1 MSTDRN
7 IEGSNEEP
15 SLPGGSESSAF
26 ESLLRQV
33 ARVPGAPDLSPIVE
47 LVPGAVVADRFE
59 LVREIGRGGFAR
71 VFEARDRILSRPVA
85 IKLLKR
91 RRSVNDSE
99 LELFY
104 REARATARLNH
115 PHIVTAHD
123 WGAWNGMP
131 FLVLELLDGESL
143 EKLLSRGLLDER
155 RAWEVVAQITEALA
169 YAHAHGVL
177 HLDLKTQ
184 NVFVLPDG
192 WVKVLDFGLAGLDLA
207 EHVPGRPVRVAGGTP
222 GTMAPEQVE
231 RAPTDARTDLWAVG
245 IILFQLLF
253 GRLPEKLAPAAE
265 RVALPSGASSRA
277 QRVLSRTLCRA
288 PSDRYP
294 DAVAL
299 LADAVVR
306 PSGTRRARMLGGLGL
321 VLTGIAVVAG
331 LWRIGVFGARH
342 DQTSM
347 SAEVI
352 PELHRLAD
360 SNQLAEEAQRMAMKA
375 DVEQVTFRWGKTTA
389 ARFLPNGRIVF
400 SAAFEDRT
408 EELFVRPSGSP
419 SAQALG
425 VQDAHL
431 LAASRTGQLAIKLH
445 PGAKRPGDW
454 SSPGTLAEVPS
465 IGGPPRELEES
476 VESADWSPAGEL
488 AMVHKRGGSW
498 VLEFPRGTILFRT
511 KGWISDPRFS
521 PKGDRIAFLH
531 HPEVT
536 DDMGEVVVTDLA
548 GRSATLSD
556 RWPAAAGLAWSPDGR
571 QVWIACGHEKRNL
584 LVSVSLEK
592 EVREIYRSLLNLR
605 LEDVNQGGEA
615 LVSVGVYRFELVYAG
630 ERGDSQ
636 RLLSWTAINDVVA
649 AVSSDGKALFSA
661 FQTSPTPKGEQQPYW
676 VVLRSVDGSPAQ
688 VLGTGNPLDLSRDGR
703 WALVSS
709 LDNKTL
715 TALPTGG
722 GQPRAIATHGLEIF
736 GARWIPGKPNE
747 VLAMGRTPGVDAFRL
762 FRLPA
767 DGSEPVLVSETPV
780 TGWSHLQVSTDGLW
794 AAAGTEDLRV
804 VIISLRDGAT
814 FPVPRTPQRTTPWS
828 WSPEGHLW
836 VTEEDRRGATRLLRI
851 EPHTGD
857 VLEERTVGPADLGG
871 ASNIGT
877 LAMTPDGKKLAFTYE
892 RSVSSLFIVRGFEQR

>member
-7 IEGSNEEP
+7 IEGSIEEP

-33 ARVPGAPDLSPIVE
+33 ARVPGAPDSSPI
-47 LVPGAVVADRFE
+47 LDIVPGTVVADRFE

-91 RRSVNDSE
+91 RRSLNDAE
-99 LELFY
+99 LALFY

-143 EKLLSRGLLDER
+143 EKLLSRGPLDER
-155 RAWEVVAQITEALA
+155 RVWEVVAQITEALA

-207 EHVPGRPVRVAGGTP
+207 EDVPGRLVQGAGGTP

-231 RAPTDARTDLWAVG
+231 RAPTDARTNLWAVG
-245 IILFQLLF
+245 IILYQLLF
-253 GRLPEKLAPAAE
+253 GRLPDKLGPAAE

-294 DAVAL
+294 DAAAL

-306 PSGTRRARMLGGLGL
+306 PTGTRRARMLGGLGL

-347 SAEVI
+347 RAEVI

-375 DVEQVTFRWGKTTA
+375 DVEQVTFRWGTTTS
-389 ARFLPNGRIVF
+389 ARFLPDGRIVF
-400 SAAFEDRT
+400 SAAFEDRS
-408 EELFVRPSGSP
+408 EELFVRPSASP
-419 SAQALG
+419 GAQALG
-425 VQDAHL
+425 VEDARL
-431 LAASRTGQLAIKLH
+431 LATSRTGQLAIKLH
-445 PGAKRPGDW
+445 PGARKSGDW
-454 SSPGTLAEVPS
+454 SSPGRLAEVPS
-465 IGGPPRELEES
+465 IGRLPRELEES
-476 VESADWSPAGEL
+476 VESADWSPAGDL
-488 AMVHKRGGSW
+488 AMVHRRGGSW

-531 HPEVT
+531 HPEAT

-548 GRSATLSD
+548 GRNTTLSS
-556 RWPAAAGLAWSPDGR
+556 RWPTTAGLAWSPDGR
-571 QVWIACGHEKRNL
+571 Q
-584 LVSVSLEK
+584 S
-592 EVREIYRSLLNLR
+592 
-605 LEDVNQGGEA
+605 
-615 LVSVGVYRFELVYAG
+615 
-630 ERGDSQ
+630 
-636 RLLSWTAINDVVA
+636 
-649 AVSSDGKALFSA
+649 
-661 FQTSPTPKGEQQPYW
+661 
-676 VVLRSVDGSPAQ
+676 GSPVASSSAISS
-688 VLGTGNPLDLSRDGR
+688 SR
-703 WALVSS
+703 
-709 LDNKTL
+709 
-715 TALPTGG
+715 
-722 GQPRAIATHGLEIF
+722 
-736 GARWIPGKPNE
+736 
-747 VLAMGRTPGVDAFRL
+747 
-762 FRLPA
+762 
-767 DGSEPVLVSETPV
+767 
-780 TGWSHLQVSTDGLW
+780 
-794 AAAGTEDLRV
+794 
-804 VIISLRDGAT
+804 
-814 FPVPRTPQRTTPWS
+814 
-828 WSPEGHLW
+828 
-836 VTEEDRRGATRLLRI
+836 
-851 EPHTGD
+851 
-857 VLEERTVGPADLGG
+857 
-871 ASNIGT
+871 
-877 LAMTPDGKKLAFTYE
+877 
-892 RSVSSLFIVRGFEQR
+892 

>member
-7 IEGSNEEP
+7 IEEAIEAP

-33 ARVPGAPDLSPIVE
+33 ARVPGVPDLSPIVE
-47 LVPGAVVADRFE
+47 LVSGTVVVDRFE
-59 LVREIGRGGFAR
+59 VVREIGRGGFAR

-91 RRSVNDSE
+91 RESLNDSE

-115 PHIVTAHD
+115 PHIVTAYD

-143 EKLLSRGLLDER
+143 EKLLSRGPLDER
-155 RAWEVVAQITEALA
+155 RAWEIVAQITEALA

-192 WVKVLDFGLAGLDLA
+192 WVKVLDFGLAGIDLA
-207 EHVPGRPVRVAGGTP
+207 EDVPGRLVRAAGGTP

-245 IILFQLLF
+245 IILHQLLF

-265 RVALPSGASSRA
+265 RVVLPSGASSRA

-299 LADAVVR
+299 LADAVVGAPR
-306 PSGTRRARMLGGLGL
+306 MRRARTLGGLGL

-342 DQTSM
+342 DQS
-347 SAEVI
+347 SVRAEAT
-352 PELHRLAD
+352 PEIHRLVD
-360 SNQLAEEAQRMAMKA
+360 STQLAEEARRLGMKA
-375 DVEQVTFRWGKTTA
+375 ELEQVTFRWGTTTA
-389 ARFLPNGRIVF
+389 ARFLPDGRIAF
-400 SAAFEDRT
+400 SAAFEDRS
-408 EELFVRPSGSP
+408 EELFVRPVASP

-425 VQDAHL
+425 VEDAHL

-445 PGAKRPGDW
+445 PGARKGDW

-465 IGGPPRELEES
+465 SGGHPRELEES
-476 VESADWSPAGEL
+476 VEAADWSPAGEL
-488 AMVHKRGGSW
+488 AMIHKRGGTW

-511 KGWISDPRFS
+511 KGWLSDPRFS
-521 PKGDRIAFLH
+521 PTGDRIAFLH
-531 HPEVT
+531 HPVVT
-536 DDMGEVVVTDLA
+536 DSMGEVVVTDLE
-548 GRSATLSD
+548 GRNATVSD
-556 RWPAAAGLAWSPDGR
+556 RWPTTAGLAWSPDGR
-571 QVWIACGHEKRNL
+571 HVWIGCGHERPNL

-592 EVREIYRSLLNLR
+592 EEREIYRSSLELR
-605 LEDVNQGGEA
+605 LADVNQGGEA
-615 LVSVGVYRFELVYAG
+615 LVDIGVYRVELVYAG

-636 RLLSWTAINDVVA
+636 RLLSWTAVNDWVA
-649 AVSSDGKALFSA
+649 ALSSDGKALFSA
-661 FQTSPTPKGEQQPYW
+661 FETSPTPKGELQPYW
-676 VVLRSVDGSPAQ
+676 VVLRSVDGSPPKI
-688 VLGTGNPLDLSRDGR
+688 LGSGNPLDLSRDGR

-715 TALPTGG
+715 TALPTGVG
-722 GQPRAIATHGLEIF
+722 PPRAIATHGLEILW
-736 GARWIPGKPNE
+736 ARWIPGKPDE
-747 VLAMGRTPGVDAFRL
+747 VLAMGRPPGVDAFRL
-762 FRLPA
+762 YRLPG
-767 DGSEPVLVSETPV
+767 DGSEPILVSKTPV
-780 TGWSHLQVSTDGLW
+780 TRWAYLQVSADGLW
-794 AAAGTEDLRV
+794 AAAGTEDLRL

-814 FPVPRTPQRTTPWS
+814 FPVPRTPQRTTPRS

-892 RSVSSLFIVRGFEQR
+892 RSVSSLFIVRGLEQR